1 MELHRLHI
9 PRDMYSFYM
18 PIVAV
23 LFSWGMALIVG
34 CANETSA
41 PSTEATAPKPKLA
54 RSTLPKFVDAT
65 AAAGIHIAHVNGSS
79 GRFYYVATYGS
90 GAAFIDYDSDGDEDL
105 YLVKGAVL
113 PGFLERRV
121 PKNVLYRNR
130 GNGKFEEITEKA
142 GIGDDGYGMGVCAGD
157 YNNDGHVDLYV
168 TNFGAN
174 VLYRNGGDGSF
185 VDATETAGIG
195 DERLS
200 MSAAFADIDNDGDL
214 DLYVSN
220 NTDFTLENHKECRHG
235 SIRVYCGPGQ
245 YEGASGIMYRN
256 EGDGKFADVT
266 KEIGVYNDRCRQL
279 GVVFGDYDSD
289 GDADLFVANDMTPN
303 FLFRNEGGGRFS
315 NIGLDSGVAFSP
327 DGKSEAGMGTDF
339 GDYDRDGRLDIVV
352 CNFQWEHCRLL
363 KNERGDVFKDQIHE
377 SKLDEPTFSTLT
389 FGTDFFD
396 YDNDGYLD
404 LFLANGH
411 VEPNIEIIDRAGPSY
426 AQRDQLFHNDKDGT
440 FTDVSADS
448 PGLATAWVGRGS
460 ATADYDNDG
469 DLDLFVSNNN
479 QRGLLLR
486 NDGGNRQHW
495 LSLRTIGTHSNRDGI
510 GARIRVVAGALH
522 QVEEVRSGSSYLS
535 QNALRVH
542 FGLGTHAQVD
552 RVEIRWPSGIKQV
565 LENVAADQIL
575 TVQEPEKL

>member
-1 MELHRLHI
+1 MELHRLHTSRAMR
-9 PRDMYSFYM
+9 PFYM

-23 LFSWGMALIVG
+23 LFSWGMALIAG

-41 PSTEATAPKPKLA
+41 PSTEATAPKLA
-54 RSTLPKFVDAT
+54 RNALPKFVNVT
-65 AAAGIHIAHVNGSS
+65 AAAGIHFAHVNGGS
-79 GRFYYVATYGS
+79 GRFYYVETYGS

-105 YLVKGAVL
+105 YLVNGAVL

-121 PKNVLYRNR
+121 PKNVLYRNK
-130 GNGKFEEITEKA
+130 GNGKFEEITEEA
-142 GIGDDGYGMGVCAGD
+142 GVGDEGYGMGVCAGD
-157 YNNDGHVDLYV
+157 YDNDGHVDLYV

-174 VLYRNGGDGSF
+174 VLYRNRGDGSF

-245 YEGASGIMYRN
+245 YKGASGIMYRN
-256 EGDGKFADVT
+256 EGDGTFVDVT
-266 KEIGVYNDRCRQL
+266 EAMGVYNDRCRQL
-279 GVVFGDYDSD
+279 GVVFGDYDED

-303 FLFRNEGGGRFS
+303 FLFRNEGGTRFS

-339 GDYDRDGRLDIVV
+339 GDYDRDGLLDIVV

-426 AQRDQLFHNDKDGT
+426 AQRDQLFHNNGDGT
-440 FTDVSADS
+440 FTDVSSDS

-495 LSLRTIGTHSNRDGI
+495 LSVRTIGTHSNRDGI
-510 GARIRVVAGALH
+510 GARIRVMAGDLH

-542 FGLGTHAQVD
+542 FGLGTHTRVD
-552 RVEIRWPSGIKQV
+552 RVEIHWPSGVEQV
-565 LENVAADQIL
+565 LEDVAADQFL
-575 TVQEPEKL
+575 TVREPEKL

>member
-1 MELHRLHI
+1 
-9 PRDMYSFYM
+9 M
-18 PIVAV
+18 PIAAV

-34 CANETSA
+34 CSKETSD
-41 PSTEATAPKPKLA
+41 PSTAATTSSA
-54 RSTLPKFVDAT
+54 LPKFVDAT
-65 AAAGIHIAHVNGSS
+65 AAASIHFAHVNGGS
-79 GRFYYVATYGS
+79 GRFYYVETYGS
-90 GAAFIDYDSDGDEDL
+90 GAAFIDYDRDGDEDL
-105 YLVKGAVL
+105 YLVNGAVL

-121 PKNVLYRNR
+121 PTNALYQNK
-130 GNGKFEEITEKA
+130 GNGKFAEATEKA
-142 GIGDDGYGMGVCAGD
+142 GVGDTGYGMGVCAGD
-157 YNNDGHVDLYV
+157 YNNDGHLDLYV
-168 TNFGAN
+168 ANFGAN

-220 NTDFTLENHKECRHG
+220 NTNFTLENHQECRHG

-256 EGDGKFADVT
+256 EGDETFADVT
-266 KEIGVYNDRCRQL
+266 EAMGVYNDRGRQL
-279 GVVFGDYDSD
+279 GVVFGDYDED

-303 FLFRNEGGGRFS
+303 FLFRNEGGTRFS
-315 NIGLDSGVAFSP
+315 NIGLNAGVAFSP

-339 GDYDRDGRLDIVV
+339 GDYDRDGLLDLVV

-363 KNERGDVFKDQIHE
+363 KNERGDVFKDRIHE

-396 YDNDGYLD
+396 YDNDGFLD

-426 AQRDQLFHNDKDGT
+426 AQRDQLFHNNGDGT
-440 FTDVSADS
+440 FTDVSTNS

-495 LSLRTIGTHSNRDGI
+495 LSVRTIGTHSNRDGI
-510 GARIRVVAGALH
+510 GVRIRVIAGDLH

-542 FGLGTHAQVD
+542 FGLGTHTRVD
-552 RVEIRWPSGIKQV
+552 RLEIRWPSGVEQV
-565 LENVAADQIL
+565 LENVAVDQFL
-575 TVQEPEKL
+575 TIREPGKP

>member
-1 MELHRLHI
+1 M
-9 PRDMYSFYM
+9 D
-18 PIVAV
+18 
-23 LFSWGMALIVG
+23 
-34 CANETSA
+34 
-41 PSTEATAPKPKLA
+41 

-65 AAAGIHIAHVNGSS
+65 ATADIHFAHVNGGS
-79 GRFYYVATYGS
+79 GRFYYVETYGS
-90 GAAFIDYDSDGDEDL
+90 GAAFVDYDSDGDEDL
-105 YLVKGAVL
+105 YLVNGAVL

-121 PKNVLYRNR
+121 PKNILYRNK
-130 GNGKFEEITEKA
+130 GNGKFEDITEGA
-142 GIGDDGYGMGVCAGD
+142 GVGDEGYGMGVCAGD
-157 YNNDGHVDLYV
+157 YNNDGHIDLYV

-174 VLYRNGGDGSF
+174 VLYRNGGGSF

-245 YEGASGIMYRN
+245 YKGASGIMYRN
-256 EGDGKFADVT
+256 EGDETFTDVT
-266 KEIGVYNDRCRQL
+266 EAMGVYNDRCRQL
-279 GVVFGDYDSD
+279 GVVFGDYDED
-289 GDADLFVANDMTPN
+289 GDVDLFVANDMTPN
-303 FLFRNEGGGRFS
+303 FLFRNEGGTRFS

-339 GDYDRDGRLDIVV
+339 GDYDRDGLLDIVV

-363 KNERGDVFKDQIHE
+363 KNERGSVFKDQIHE

-426 AQRDQLFHNDKDGT
+426 AQRDQLFHNNKDGT
-440 FTDVSADS
+440 FTDISADS

-469 DLDLFVSNNN
+469 DLDLLSCEDEGLQPLAYGGGQFHPQSPIDEPGGAALVADFNGDGRVDIWTGGRALHN
-479 QRGLLLR
+479 QSK
-486 NDGGNRQHW
+486 GGNWIEIAAQG
-495 LSLRTIGTHSNRDGI
+495 LNSNRDGV
-510 GARIRVVAGALH
+510 GAK
-522 QVEEVRSGSSYLS
+522 VEVKT
-535 QNALRVH
+535 
-542 FGLGTHAQVD
+542 THRLQK
-552 RVEIRWPSGIKQV
+552 REIRSEGYAGV
-565 LENVAADQIL
+565 LHF
-575 TVQEPEKL
+575 

>member
-1 MELHRLHI
+1 
-9 PRDMYSFYM
+9 M
-18 PIVAV
+18 PIAAV
-23 LFSWGMALIVG
+23 LFSWSMALIVG
-34 CANETSA
+34 CSKETSD
-41 PSTEATAPKPKLA
+41 PSIAATTSSA
-54 RSTLPKFVDAT
+54 LPKFVDAT
-65 AAAGIHIAHVNGSS
+65 AAAGIHFAHVNGGS
-79 GRFYYVATYGS
+79 GRFYYVETYGS
-90 GAAFIDYDSDGDEDL
+90 GAAFIDYDRDGDEDL
-105 YLVKGAVL
+105 YLVNGAVL

-121 PKNVLYRNR
+121 PTNALYQNR
-130 GNGKFEEITEKA
+130 GNGKFAEVTQKA
-142 GIGDDGYGMGVCAGD
+142 GVGDAGYGMGVCAGD
-157 YNNDGHVDLYV
+157 YNNDGHLDLYV
-168 TNFGAN
+168 ANFGAN

-220 NTDFTLENHKECRHG
+220 NTDFTLENHQECRHG

-256 EGDGKFADVT
+256 EGDETFADVT
-266 KEIGVYNDRCRQL
+266 EAMGVYNDRGRQL
-279 GVVFGDYDSD
+279 GVVFGDYDED

-303 FLFRNEGGGRFS
+303 FLFRNEGGTRFS
-315 NIGLDSGVAFSP
+315 NIGLNAGVAFSP

-339 GDYDRDGRLDIVV
+339 GDYDRDGLLDLVV

-363 KNERGDVFKDQIHE
+363 KNERDDMFKDRIHE

-396 YDNDGYLD
+396 YDNDGFLD

-426 AQRDQLFHNDKDGT
+426 AQRDQLFHNNGDGT
-440 FTDVSADS
+440 FADVSSDS

-495 LSLRTIGTHSNRDGI
+495 LSVRTEGTHSNRDGI
-510 GARIRVVAGALH
+510 GARIRVIAGDLH

-542 FGLGTHAQVD
+542 FGLGTHTRVD
-552 RVEIRWPSGIKQV
+552 RLEIRWPSGVEQV
-565 LENVAADQIL
+565 LENVAVDQFL
-575 TVQEPEKL
+575 TIREPGKP

>member
-1 MELHRLHI
+1 MKLHRLHTF
-9 PRDMYSFYM
+9 RDICSFYM

-34 CANETSA
+34 CSNETSA
-41 PSTEATAPKPKLA
+41 PSTEATAPKLA

-65 AAAGIHIAHVNGSS
+65 ADADIHFAHVNGGS
-79 GRFYYVATYGS
+79 GRFYYVETYGS
-90 GAAFIDYDSDGDEDL
+90 GVAFVDYDSDGDEDL
-105 YLVKGAVL
+105 YLVNGAVL

-121 PKNVLYRNR
+121 PKNVLYRNK
-130 GNGKFEEITEKA
+130 GNGKFEDITEDA
-142 GIGDDGYGMGVCAGD
+142 GVGDEGYGMGVCAGD
-157 YNNDGHVDLYV
+157 YDNNGHVDLYV

-245 YEGASGIMYRN
+245 YKGASGIMYRN
-256 EGDGKFADVT
+256 EGDETFADVT
-266 KEIGVYNDRCRQL
+266 EEMGVYNDRCRQL
-279 GVVFGDYDSD
+279 GVVFGDYDED

-303 FLFRNEGGGRFS
+303 FLFRNEGGTRFS
-315 NIGLDSGVAFSP
+315 NIGLNSGVAFSP
-327 DGKSEAGMGTDF
+327 DGKPEAGMGTDF
-339 GDYDRDGRLDIVV
+339 GDYDRDGLLDIVV

-363 KNERGDVFKDQIHE
+363 KNERGDVFKDRIHE

-389 FGTDFFD
+389 FGTDFLD

-426 AQRDQLFHNDKDGT
+426 AQQDQLFHNNGDGT
-440 FTDVSADS
+440 FSDVSTYS

-469 DLDLFVSNNN
+469 DLDLFVANNN

-495 LSLRTIGTHSNRDGI
+495 LSVRTVGIHSNRNGI
-510 GARIRVVAGALH
+510 GARIRVVAGDLD

-542 FGLGTHAQVD
+542 FGLGAHTRVD
-552 RVEIRWPSGIKQV
+552 RIEIRWPSGVEQV
-565 LENVAADQIL
+565 LEDVAVDQFL
-575 TVQEPEKL
+575 TIQEPEKL

>member
-1 MELHRLHI
+1 MELQRLHTS
-9 PRDMYSFYM
+9 RDMCSFYI
-18 PIVAV
+18 PFVAV
-23 LFSWGMALIVG
+23 FFGWSMALIVG
-34 CANETSA
+34 CSNETPA
-41 PSTEATAPKPKLA
+41 PSTAATAPKPQSA
-54 RSTLPKFVDAT
+54 SSVLPKFVDVT
-65 AAAGIHIAHVNGSS
+65 AAADIHFVHMNSAS
-79 GRFYYVATYGS
+79 GRFYYVETYGS

-105 YLVKGAVL
+105 YLVNGAVL

-121 PKNVLYRNR
+121 PKNVLYRNK
-130 GNGKFEEITEKA
+130 GNGKFENITEEA
-142 GIGDDGYGMGVCAGD
+142 GVGDEGYSMGVCAGD

-185 VDATETAGIG
+185 VDATEIAGIG

-220 NTDFTLENHKECRHG
+220 NTDFTLENHKECRHS

-245 YEGASGIMYRN
+245 YQGASGIMYRN
-256 EGDGKFADVT
+256 EGNEIFADVT
-266 KEIGVYNDRCRQL
+266 EEMGVYNDRGRQL
-279 GVVFGDYDSD
+279 GVVFGDYDAD

-303 FLFRNEGGGRFS
+303 FLFRNEGGARFS
-315 NIGLDSGVAFSP
+315 NIGLNAGVAFSP

-339 GDYDRDGRLDIVV
+339 GDYDRDGLLDLVV

-377 SKLDEPTFSTLT
+377 SKLDEPTFATLT

-426 AQRDQLFHNDKDGT
+426 AQRDQLFHNNKDGT
-440 FTDVSADS
+440 FTDVSTDS
-448 PGLATAWVGRGS
+448 PGLASAWVGRGS

-495 LSLRTIGTHSNRDGI
+495 LSVRTVGTHSNRDGI
-510 GARIRVVAGALH
+510 GARIKVVAGDLH
-522 QVEEVRSGSSYLS
+522 QVGEVRSGSSYLS
-535 QNALRVH
+535 QNSLRVH
-542 FGLGTHAQVD
+542 FGLGKHTRVD
-552 RVEIRWPSGIKQV
+552 RVEIRWPSGIEQV
-565 LENVAADQIL
+565 LEDMATDQFL
-575 TVQEPEKL
+575 TVREPEKL

>member
-1 MELHRLHI
+1 MELHRLHTS
-9 PRDMYSFYM
+9 RDMCSFYL

-23 LFSWGMALIVG
+23 FFSWGMALIVG
-34 CANETSA
+34 CSKETSA
-41 PSTEATAPKPKLA
+41 PSTAATTPKPQLA
-54 RSTLPKFVDAT
+54 RNALPKFVDAT
-65 AAAGIHIAHVNGSS
+65 AAAGIHFAHVNGGS
-79 GRFYYVATYGS
+79 GRFYYVETYGS

-105 YLVKGAVL
+105 YLVNGAVL
-113 PGFLERRV
+113 PGFLERRR
-121 PKNVLYRNR
+121 PKNVLYRNK
-130 GNGKFEEITEKA
+130 GNGKFEEITDKA
-142 GIGDDGYGMGVCAGD
+142 GVGDEGYGMGVCAGD

-174 VLYRNGGDGSF
+174 VLYSNGGDGSF

-195 DERLS
+195 DKRLS

-245 YEGASGIMYRN
+245 YKGASGIMYRN
-256 EGDGKFADVT
+256 EGNGTFADVT
-266 KEIGVYNDRCRQL
+266 AEMGLYNDRCRQL
-279 GVVFGDYDSD
+279 GVVFGDYDND

-303 FLFRNEGGGRFS
+303 FLFRNEGGTRFS
-315 NIGLDSGVAFSP
+315 NIGLNAGVAFSP
-327 DGKSEAGMGTDF
+327 DGKPEAGMGTDF
-339 GDYDRDGRLDIVV
+339 GDYDNDGYLDLVV

-389 FGTDFFD
+389 FGTDFLD

-426 AQRDQLFHNDKDGT
+426 AQRDQLFHNNKDGT
-440 FTDVSADS
+440 FTDVSTDS
-448 PGLATAWVGRGS
+448 PGLATASVGRGS

-495 LSLRTIGTHSNRDGI
+495 LSVHTVGTHSNRDGI
-510 GARIRVVAGALH
+510 GARIRVIAGGSE
-522 QVEEVRSGSSYLS
+522 QVKEVRSGSSYLS

-542 FGLGTHAQVD
+542 FGLGTHTRVN
-552 RVEIRWPSGIKQV
+552 RVEIRWPSGVKQV
-565 LENVAADQIL
+565 LEGVAADQFL
-575 TVQEPEKL
+575 TVREPEKP

>member
-1 MELHRLHI
+1 MEFHRLRTS
-9 PRDMYSFYM
+9 RDICSLCM

-34 CANETSA
+34 SSKETPA
-41 PSTEATAPKPKLA
+41 PSTAATAPKPKLA
-54 RSTLPKFVDAT
+54 SSALPKFVDAT
-65 AAAGIHIAHVNGSS
+65 AAVGIHFAHVNGGS
-79 GRFYYVATYGS
+79 GRSYYVEIYGS
-90 GAAFIDYDSDGDEDL
+90 GAAFVDYDSDGDEDL
-105 YLVKGAVL
+105 YLVNGAVL

-121 PKNVLYRNR
+121 PQNALYRNR
-130 GNGKFEEITEKA
+130 GNGKFEEITAQA
-142 GIGDDGYGMGVCAGD
+142 GVGDAGYGMGVCAGD

-185 VDATETAGIG
+185 VDATETADIG

-200 MSAAFADIDNDGDL
+200 MSAAFADIDNEGDL

-245 YEGASGIMYRN
+245 YKGASGILYRN
-256 EGDGKFADVT
+256 EGDETFADVT
-266 KEIGVYNDRCRQL
+266 EEMGVYNDRCRQL
-279 GVVFGDYDSD
+279 GVVFGDYDED
-289 GDADLFVANDMTPN
+289 GDADLFVANDKTPN
-303 FLFRNEGGGRFS
+303 FLFRNEGGTRFS
-315 NIGLDSGVAFSP
+315 NIGLTSGVAFSP
-327 DGKSEAGMGTDF
+327 DGKPEAGMGTDF
-339 GDYDRDGRLDIVV
+339 GDYDRDGLLDIVV

-363 KNERGDVFKDQIHE
+363 KNERGDVFKDRIHE

-389 FGTDFFD
+389 FGTDFLD

-411 VEPNIEIIDRAGPSY
+411 IEPNIEIIDRAGPSY
-426 AQRDQLFHNDKDGT
+426 AQRDQLFHNNGDGT
-440 FTDVSADS
+440 FSDVSSDS
-448 PGLATAWVGRGS
+448 PGLANAWVGRGS

-469 DLDLFVSNNN
+469 DLDLFVANNN

-495 LSLRTIGTHSNRDGI
+495 LSVRTVGTHSNRNGI
-510 GARIRVVAGALH
+510 GARIRVVAGQLQ

-542 FGLGTHAQVD
+542 FGLGAHTRVD
-552 RVEIRWPSGIKQV
+552 RVEIRWPSGVEQV
-565 LENVAADQIL
+565 LEDVAVDQFL
-575 TVQEPEKL
+575 TIQEPEKL

>member
-1 MELHRLHI
+1 MSALVNRLQT
-9 PRDMYSFYM
+9 PRDMCSFYM

-23 LFSWGMALIVG
+23 LFSWGMALIAG
-34 CANETSA
+34 CSNETPA
-41 PSTEATAPKPKLA
+41 PSTEATAPKLA
-54 RSTLPKFVDAT
+54 SSALPKFVDAT
-65 AAAGIHIAHVNGSS
+65 AAADIHFAHVNGGS
-79 GRFYYVATYGS
+79 GRFYYVETYGS

-105 YLVKGAVL
+105 YLVNGAVL

-121 PKNVLYRNR
+121 PKNVLYRNK
-130 GNGKFEEITEKA
+130 GNGKFEERTEDA
-142 GIGDDGYGMGVCAGD
+142 GVGDEGYGMGVCAGD

-168 TNFGAN
+168 ANFGAN

-245 YEGASGIMYRN
+245 YKGASGIMYRN
-256 EGDGKFADVT
+256 EGDETFADVT
-266 KEIGVYNDRCRQL
+266 EAMGVYNDRCRQL
-279 GVVFGDYDSD
+279 GVVFGDYDED
-289 GDADLFVANDMTPN
+289 GDPDLFVANDMTPN
-303 FLFRNEGGGRFS
+303 FLFRNEGGTRFS
-315 NIGLDSGVAFSP
+315 NIGLNAGVAFSP

-339 GDYDRDGRLDIVV
+339 GDYDRDGLLDLVV

-363 KNERGDVFKDQIHE
+363 KNERDDVFKDQIHE

-389 FGTDFFD
+389 FGTDLFD

-426 AQRDQLFHNDKDGT
+426 AQRDQLFHNNGDGT
-440 FTDVSADS
+440 FADVSTNS

-486 NDGGNRQHW
+486 NDGGNRHHW
-495 LSLRTIGTHSNRDGI
+495 LTVRTIGTHSNRDGI
-510 GARIRVVAGALH
+510 GARIRVVSGDLH

-542 FGLGTHAQVD
+542 FGLGTRTRID
-552 RVEIRWPSGIKQV
+552 RLEIRWPSGVEQV
-565 LENVAADQIL
+565 LENVAVDQFL
-575 TVQEPEKL
+575 TIREPEKQ